1 MMRLD
6 QAHGLESKMVLLTLD
21 DVSKHRCHP
30 VPCSYILLPPMR
42 AKSRIPA
49 SVLPS
54 PNPLS
59 SICCEHNAELTTM
72 NIFVCGCVFVCVW
85 VWCVCTQVCVRYVDV
100 CMMLWCVCVLDVC
113 ACLYVCNMC
122 LYVCMC
128 IRECMGVQVCIC
140 VMCVY
145 MCTCVHVCGYTCV
158 SCGSLECRCLV
169 TC

>member
-1 MMRLD
+1 MCRNTGVTQFL
-6 QAHGLESKMVLLTLD
+6 
-21 DVSKHRCHP
+21 
-30 VPCSYILLPPMR
+30 VPTSSSPPMR
-42 AKSRIPA
+42 TKSRIPA

-54 PNPLS
+54 LNPLS
-59 SICCEHNAELTTM
+59 SICCEHNAELTAM
-72 NIFVCGCVFVCVW
+72 NIFVCGCVFVCVC

-100 CMMLWCVCVLDVC
+100 CMMLWCVCVLEVC

-128 IRECMGVQVCIC
+128 IRECVGVQVCIC

-145 MCTCVHVCGYTCV
+145 MCMCVRVCGDTCV
-158 SCGSLECRCLV
+158 SCGSLERRCLV